1 VLRIRG
7 LRPLL
12 LAFLVAQTGVPD
24 PSASSADWYQR
35 GHQLSQAEQLDAARE
50 AFDQAFTLATTPEE
64 RASALAGRSMI
75 HLRQGRS
82 DDAEKDAY
90 DAVTASRSSVPAR
103 TALTIISMDRGQYPA
118 AVAHGEVLV
127 GLRPGDGEAHAL
139 LAGAYLSAG
148 RPRDAMREV
157 EEARRLGV
165 DRPWF
170 VRVEHRAG
178 QDFLVRLGW
187 WSVAAMASFLAL
199 GLVALWAVGS
209 FLSGRE
215 VGKLSSAQVHLLRNE
230 ETPAERAVGRLY
242 HAVLWAGTV
251 LFYAAIPMMVV
262 LSLVFGGALIYWLFQ
277 LPRIP
282 IQLVLGAL
290 IIALGGAWAVL
301 RSLFVGAPKDEGG
314 RRLTPRDEP
323 RLFEL
328 LAEVAQVATARMVD
342 RVHLEPDT
350 SIGVREAG
358 GTWRVLFGRGE
369 RVLHLGFG
377 ALHALTLSELKAILA
392 HEYGHFSHGE
402 TRLTPIISR
411 AQSSMVFM
419 VNRMAALGA
428 SALFSPVYWFL
439 RVYVRIYLKV
449 TAAHSRRRE
458 LLADRAAALA
468 YGGDTFGRAL
478 ERYVEVSD
486 TFDRT
491 AFTIAVALRESGRP
505 CRDLYRCVAAAHQ
518 VIPPPLRQIRS
529 REGVHRVGSE
539 YDSHPPP
546 YERIARVAGLPAT
559 RPLEDAP
566 AVSAFSDAEAIAR
579 ELTADLV
586 SRIDAVMAERGIA
599 RLGEADPDPETEAR
613 LAAAISLHNDA
624 LEMKERDTPGAD
636 EVLVESVR
644 RIEREAG
651 ADDPALV
658 PALTELSRALAKK
671 GDRRSAES
679 SLQRAI
685 GILEAR
691 GPHAQEKAS
700 ALKAMLKQMEAA

>member
-1 VLRIRG
+1 MPG
-7 LRPLL
+7 P
-12 LAFLVAQTGVPD
+12 A
-24 PSASSADWYQR
+24 ASSADWYQR
-35 GHQLSQAEQLDAARE
+35 GHQLSQAEQLDEARE
-50 AFDQAFTLATTPEE
+50 AFDQALTLAATPEE
-64 RASALAGRSMI
+64 RASALAGRALI

-82 DDAEKDAY
+82 DEAERDAY

-103 TALTIISMDRGQYPA
+103 TVLTVISMDRGQYQA
-118 AVAHGEVLV
+118 AVAHAEVLKD
-127 GLRPGDGEAHAL
+127 LRPDDGEAHAL

-148 RPRDAMREV
+148 RPRDAMREA
-157 EEARRLGV
+157 EAARRLGV

-170 VRVEHRAG
+170 SRVEESAG
-178 QDFLVRLGW
+178 RDSLVRLGW
-187 WSVAAMASFLAL
+187 GSVAGMAAFLAL
-199 GLVALWAVGS
+199 GLLTLWGVGS
-209 FLSGRE
+209 FLSSRE
-215 VGKLSSAQVHLLRNE
+215 VGKLSSTQVHLLRNE
-230 ETPAERAVGRLY
+230 ETPAERTVGRVY
-242 HAVLWAGTV
+242 HAMLWFGTV

-262 LSLVFGGALIYWLFQ
+262 LSLVFGGALIYWLFL

-282 IQLVLGAL
+282 IQLIIGAL
-290 IIALGGAWAVL
+290 IIALGGAWAVV

-314 RRLTPRDEP
+314 RRLTPQAEP

-328 LAEVAQVATARMVD
+328 LGEVAQVATARVVD

-350 SIGVREAG
+350 AIGVREAG

-377 ALHALTLSELKAILA
+377 ALHALSISELKAILA

-402 TRLTPIISR
+402 TRLTPFISR

-419 VNRMAALGA
+419 VTRMTALG
-428 SALFSPVYWFL
+428 SSSFFSPVYWFL
-439 RVYVRIYLKV
+439 RLYVRIYVKV

-468 YGGDTFGRAL
+468 YGGDTFGHAL

-486 TFDRT
+486 TFERT
-491 AFTIAVALRESGRP
+491 AFSIAVALRESGRP

-518 VIPPPLRQIRS
+518 VIPAKLRQIRS

-559 RPLEDAP
+559 RPPETAP
-566 AVSAFSDAEAIAR
+566 AISVFADAEAIAR
-579 ELTADLV
+579 ELTRDLV
-586 SRIDAVMAERGIA
+586 SRIDAVMAERGIP
-599 RLGEADPDPETEAR
+599 RLGELDPDPETEAR

-624 LEMKERDTPGAD
+624 LEMKERNAPGAD
-636 EVLVESVR
+636 EVLVESVQ

-658 PALTELSRALAKK
+658 PALMELSRALVKK
-671 GDRRSAES
+671 GDRQSAES

-691 GPHAQEKAS
+691 GPHAQQKAS
-700 ALKAMLKQMEAA
+700 ALKAMLKQLEAA